1 MAEPTNS
8 EERSEKYPSRL
19 AALDAALA
27 RGLADAE
34 AKRLK
39 PSSEVF
45 DRLEARLAGEAERLP
60 SSSKS
65 PKDL

>member
-1 MAEPTNS
+1 M
-8 EERSEKYPSRL
+8 K
-19 AALDAALA
+19 AALA

-34 AKRLK
+34 TKRRK
-39 PSSEVF
+39 PISEVF